1 MKKEKGYKGIF
12 YGIVPHIGCIL
23 FILAAILG
31 STALLQ
37 LFKPILMN
45 KNIFYYL
52 IGISLLFATLSS
64 LFYLKKNNK
73 LSISGIKSKRKYLI
87 TMYGLTIGTN
97 LIFFFFIFPLTANIG
112 GVSAHEVADLSLLKI
127 KVNIPCSGHT
137 PLITNEIKT
146 IKGVNGTKFIMPNTF
161 EVYYD
166 SSKTSEKQIL
176 SLEIF
181 KRYPAKIIS
190 N

>member
-97 LIFFFFIFPLTANIG
+97 
-112 GVSAHEVADLSLLKI
+112 
-127 KVNIPCSGHT
+127 
-137 PLITNEIKT
+137 
-146 IKGVNGTKFIMPNTF
+146 
-161 EVYYD
+161 
-166 SSKTSEKQIL
+166 
-176 SLEIF
+176 
-181 KRYPAKIIS
+181 
-190 N
+190 

>member
-1 MKKEKGYKGIF
+1 
-12 YGIVPHIGCIL
+12 
-23 FILAAILG
+23 
-31 STALLQ
+31 
-37 LFKPILMN
+37 
-45 KNIFYYL
+45 
-52 IGISLLFATLSS
+52 
-64 LFYLKKNNK
+64 
-73 LSISGIKSKRKYLI
+73 
-87 TMYGLTIGTN
+87 
-97 LIFFFFIFPLTANIG
+97 
-112 GVSAHEVADLSLLKI
+112 LLKI